1 LRGAD
6 HSPEE
11 SMEGQ
16 PLNIASSTEEMRQSI
31 AAQSA
36 AAGPTFFHLRAR
48 LPKQGRTDT
57 PLAATDRMWVVLK
70 TYANDGENEL
80 HAHPNEDHV
89 FLVLQGRAVFYGP
102 QGEERHVQKYDGIL
116 LPRGTF
122 YWFKSVGDEPLIMA
136 RVGAVVDAAKDP
148 LGRIDGDGKP
158 MDGYSAANKQT
169 EVILHEDRWF
179 E

>member
-1 LRGAD
+1 VSNA
-6 HSPEE
+6 
-11 SMEGQ
+11 
-16 PLNIASSTEEMRQSI
+16 IAKTTEEMRHSI
-31 AAQSA
+31 AAQSKA
-36 AAGPTFFHLRAR
+36 VGPSFFHLRAK

-57 PLAATDRMWVVLK
+57 PMAATDRMWVVLK

-89 FLVLQGRAVFYGP
+89 FLVLQGEVEFYGP
-102 QGEERHVQKYDGIL
+102 SKEVRRAGKFDGVL

-122 YWFKSVGDEPLIMA
+122 YWFRAVGDEPLVMA

-148 LGRIDGDGKP
+148 LGRIDSHGRD
-158 MDGYSAANKQT
+158 MDGYSAANKQQ